1 MKKTIT
7 SLLAVSLLSFGL
19 VSGPARVFADAAPG
33 DVIVSLG
40 EDLTAE
46 QKERLLQ
53 EMNVPENALTTTVSN
68 KEEHEYL
75 GNYIPKNKIG
85 TRSLS
90 SSKITLGEKDTG
102 IIVETQHINWV
113 TKEMYTNALATAGVK
128 DAEIYVTAP
137 FDVSGTAALTGIV
150 KAYEKSTGEKIPEE
164 TKQIANEEMVTT
176 AKLGDELGQD
186 EAAALMTAVKGEI
199 AKDMPKNEDE
209 MQQVVQ
215 TQAEKLGLKL
225 DDTQMNEVTTL
236 FGDMKDIGINFKEIG
251 PQIEEAKEKLKNF
264 INSDEAKN
272 FFEKAGDFVKK
283 VFQAIVDFFNGLFNK
298 DEKTDPNAQA

>member
-1 MKKTIT
+1 MKKTVT
-7 SLLAVSLLSFGL
+7 SLLAFSLLTFGL
-19 VSGPARVFADAAPG
+19 MSGPVRVMADAAPG
-33 DVIVSLG
+33 DVIISLG

-46 QKERLLQ
+46 QKEKLLA
-53 EMNVPENALTTTVSN
+53 EMKVPENALTTTVSN

-75 GNYIPKNKIG
+75 GNYISSNKIG

-90 SSKITLGEKDTG
+90 SSKITLAEAGTG

-128 DAEIYVTAP
+128 DAEVYVTAP

-150 KAYEKSTGEKIPEE
+150 KAYEVKTGEKIPEE

-186 EAAALMTAVKGEI
+186 EATALMTAVKDEI
-199 AKDMPKNEDE
+199 AKDMPKNEEE

-225 DDTQMNEVTTL
+225 DDQQTTEVKNL
-236 FGDMKDIGINFKEIG
+236 FGRMKDAGIDFKEVG
-251 PQIEEAKEKLKNF
+251 SQMDTVKEKLKNF
-264 INSDEAKN
+264 MDSDETKN

-298 DEKTDPNAQA
+298 DEKTDSNAQA